1 MSRTLHL
8 STFYS
13 HSFLPLSFFSPFSF
27 HNQTNT
33 YTSSLE
39 NDDLAA
45 PNKTLVSCR
54 CHLVFEKHTSLFS
67 SSFFSS
73 QYAPFFFAL
82 ILLSLK
88 LSQERFQFLTPLYS
102 GNLSFPSFS
111 FHSSIVYLFSNYG
124 FLCLFSFDWINFHP
138 FDWIFHFVLEV
149 YMLLFILWIGAC
161 LISCRNHGGP
171 WWFCKNVFDCAVTKI
186 DFAELI
192 LLNWV

>member
-1 MSRTLHL
+1 MWERKSLGHFTYLL
-8 STFYS
+8 ST
-13 HSFLPLSFFSPFSF
+13 LTLSFHFLSFPPFSF

-54 CHLVFEKHTSLFS
+54 CHIVFEKHTSLFS

-111 FHSSIVYLFSNYG
+111 FHSSIVY
-124 FLCLFSFDWINFHP
+124 
-138 FDWIFHFVLEV
+138 
-149 YMLLFILWIGAC
+149 
-161 LISCRNHGGP
+161 
-171 WWFCKNVFDCAVTKI
+171 
-186 DFAELI
+186 
-192 LLNWV
+192 